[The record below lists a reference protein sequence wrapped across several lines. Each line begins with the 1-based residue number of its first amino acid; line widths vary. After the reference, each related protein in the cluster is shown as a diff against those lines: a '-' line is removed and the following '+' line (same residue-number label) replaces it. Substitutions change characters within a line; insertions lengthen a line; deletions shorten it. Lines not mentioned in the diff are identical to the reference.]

1 MKTLILF
8 ASLMFG
14 MMPNSIDAV
23 NHYVHNHHVEHA
35 QQNGTT
41 VYVTR
46 TGTKF
51 HKKTCFHIE
60 GRQTF
65 SMSRSTAVS
74 NGYSACK
81 HCKP

>member
-1 MKTLILF
+1 MKTLVLF
-8 ASLMFG
+8 ISLMFG
-14 MMPNSIDAV
+14 MMPNSIDEINGTCNNHGVETV
-23 NHYVHNHHVEHA
+23 NHSDY
-35 QQNGTT
+35 T

-51 HKKTCFHIE
+51 HKRSCFHID

-65 SMSRSTAVS
+65 SMSRSTAVK
-74 NGYSACK
+74 NGYGACK

>member
-1 MKTLILF
+1 MKTLILLV
-8 ASLMFG
+8 SLMFG
-14 MMPNSIDAV
+14 MMPNTIDTI
-23 NHYVHNHHVEHA
+23 NGSSHNHNVA
-35 QQNGTT
+35 SIQQSESI

-51 HKKTCFHIE
+51 HKSGCFHIE

-65 SMSRSTAVS
+65 SMSRSTAVK
-74 NGYSACK
+74 NGYGACK

>member
-1 MKTLILF
+1 
-8 ASLMFG
+8 MFG
-14 MMPNSIDAV
+14 MMPNSIEAV
-23 NHYVHNHHVEHA
+23 NGSAHGYESAHV
-35 QQNGTT
+35 QQKEAT

-51 HKKTCFHIE
+51 HKGSCFHIS

-65 SMSRSTAVS
+65 SMSRSAAVKQ
-74 NGYSACK
+74 GYGACK